1 MIYSKN
7 HTPIIQP
14 QSNLVKMG
22 IQLQHLPVVG
32 NEISNFI
39 TDYCNIFKNNNQ
51 DTTLKIQQYAT
62 TYDIRPENIEKC
74 QDSQTDQECW
84 QQFQTLNDF
93 FIRHRTHLPRVR
105 QTKKELVSPVD
116 AYTAFVTRP
125 NFWIKGSRYTTGD
138 LMKGSNK
145 AYLDLVLFIFR
156 LAPHHYHRVHSPV
169 YGWVTKISTFGNEYN
184 SVDVSMVKSRKN
196 VLTQNVR
203 IVIEIQTSKFG
214 KIYLAIIGA
223 TCVGSV
229 VIHHPR
235 ILKTLG
241 LSEPFTDFDIRNKP
255 ITFSIQNAPLIKINE
270 ELGYFQYGGSCV
282 VLGLS
287 PNQKME
293 LSRIGETILEHTHEQ
308 AETEI
313 ELGDC
318 LLISRK

>member
-22 IQLQHLPVVG
+22 IQLQHIPIVG
-32 NEISNFI
+32 NEIANFV
-39 TDYCNIFKNNNQ
+39 TDYCNIFKTDQ
-51 DTTLKIQQYAT
+51 DTSSRIQQYADI
-62 TYDIRPENIEKC
+62 YDIRPETIEKC
-74 QDSQTDQECW
+74 QDTQSDQECW
-84 QQFQTLNDF
+84 EQFQTLNDF

-105 QTKKELVSPVD
+105 QTQKEIVSPVD

-125 NFWIKGSRYTTGD
+125 NFWIKGSRYTTGE

-145 AYLDLVLFIFR
+145 SYLDLALFIFR

-169 YGWVTKISTFGNEYN
+169 YGHVTRISTFGNEYN

-196 VLTQNVR
+196 VLTRNVR

-235 ILKTLG
+235 ILKALG
-241 LSEPFTDFDIRNKP
+241 RSEPLTDAEIRNTTIIFP
-255 ITFSIQNAPLIKINE
+255 VYDAPTIKINE
-270 ELGYFQYGGSCV
+270 EIGYFQYGGSCV

-287 PNQKME
+287 PNPKME
-293 LSRIGETILEHTHEQ
+293 LSQIGETILEHTLEQ